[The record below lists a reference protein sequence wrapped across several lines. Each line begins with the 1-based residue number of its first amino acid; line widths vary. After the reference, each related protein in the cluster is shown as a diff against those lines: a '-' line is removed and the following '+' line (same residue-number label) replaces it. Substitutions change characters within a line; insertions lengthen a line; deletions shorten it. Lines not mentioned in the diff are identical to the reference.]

1 MNDQISDPNQPRESQ
16 DEKPELEPEQPEQ
29 EQQEEPEEVEKTEEE
44 APQNLIEPKMEKIT
58 AIQVSYP
65 SEVETV
71 FGSTMV
77 YKVAVERD
85 GKKTEV
91 FKRYSEFWELRNAL
105 INKFPCLFIM
115 PVHKRQFLGNK
126 NRNFLMH
133 RMFELNTF
141 CKYLLQ
147 RDFLIQSEV
156 VQVFFSS
163 REPKEIMKI
172 VKSVKRPSPES
183 LFETYGLIFGDLK
196 KEENAESP
204 DIKHSKIEKF
214 KLKIETNIEFFYR
227 LKNCIES
234 YNSKRQEL
242 KLQDEEN
249 QIYEM
254 ILITYSNQTQRYEE
268 LKKLFGLM
276 TTYDHSTQWSL
287 FAHKIEMLI
296 RELEFFYEMVNQ
308 IRAYENQYVA
318 NEDKRKKYK
327 EKLASLSESEEETVG
342 FFKRQNRRDV
352 IKKYQDLLFD
362 ADQKSVFWRDL
373 LNLIYNIV
381 IKSELR
387 IFKRRKKTRY
397 SEILRDFGLKKM
409 DNMQH
414 YVEFWNNIIDNEPR
428 NK

>member
-1 MNDQISDPNQPRESQ
+1 MNDQISEPNTQRDSM
-16 DEKPELEPEQPEQ
+16 DEKPEQEVEPQVVETP
-29 EQQEEPEEVEKTEEE
+29 EEPQETTKPVEET
-44 APQNLIEPKMEKIT
+44 PQDLNQPKMGKIT

-77 YKVAVERD
+77 YKVGVERD
-85 GKKTEV
+85 GEKTEV
-91 FKRYSEFWELRNAL
+91 FKRYSEFWELRQAL

-126 NRNFLMH
+126 NRTFLMH

-141 CKYLLQ
+141 CQYLLQ

-156 VQVFFSS
+156 VQVFFSGQ
-163 REPKEIMKI
+163 EPKVIAKI
-172 VKSVKRPSPES
+172 VKGVKKPSPEA
-183 LFETYGLIFGDLK
+183 LFETYGLIFNDLEK
-196 KEENAESP
+196 DTKNESP
-204 DIKHSKIEKF
+204 DLKHSKIEKF

-242 KLQDEEN
+242 KLQEEEN

-254 ILITYSNQTQRYEE
+254 ILITYSNQTTRYEE

-276 TTYDHSTQWSL
+276 TTYDHNTQWSL
-287 FAHKIEMLI
+287 FSHKIEMLI

-308 IRAYENQYVA
+308 IRAFENQYVS
-318 NEDKRKKYK
+318 NEDKRKGFKD
-327 EKLASLSESEEETVG
+327 KLASLSESEEETVG

-409 DNMQH
+409 DNMQN
-414 YVEFWNNIIDNEPR
+414 YVEFWNNIIDNDPPR
-428 NK
+428 Q

>member
-1 MNDQISDPNQPRESQ
+1 MNDQISDPNQPRDSQ
-16 DEKPELEPEQPEQ
+16 DEKPELEPEQPEE
-29 EQQEEPEEVEKTEEE
+29 EQQEEQKEVEKTEEE
-44 APQNLIEPKMEKIT
+44 VPQTLIEPKMEKIT

-77 YKVAVERD
+77 YKVAVERE

-156 VQVFFSS
+156 VQVFFSN

-172 VKSVKRPSPES
+172 VKNVKRPTPEA

-196 KEENAESP
+196 NEETAESP

-287 FAHKIEMLI
+287 FSHKIEMLI

-308 IRAYENQYVA
+308 IRAFENQYVA

-327 EKLASLSESEEETVG
+327 EKLANLTESEEETVG

-352 IKKYQDLLFD
+352 IKKYQDLLFE

-409 DNMQH
+409 DNMQQ
-414 YVEFWNNIIDNEPR
+414 YVEFWNNIIDNEPP
-428 NK
+428 KK